1 MNFKTHTK
9 IYATKEIP
17 GNCVSSKITC
27 SALKQGQIKYT
38 NYFENINKVIFDSID
53 NPIIFLDNNLDIVF
67 LNRATE
73 AFLCTSSDDLIG
85 INIRN
90 NCAQN
95 VHSPLC
101 TVLLK
106 SIYSKLNITRN
117 FNTTEKWTKY
127 FYREETSS
135 KEYYKIKA
143 TPVFHDS
150 ILIGFLI
157 TITDISQRVTSKL
170 RLRIS
175 KLLNKGI
182 LDISRDAIFTFDST
196 MSIID
201 MNSSARRL
209 FISPSDDYKCN
220 NLEDVIHIKKPNSSS
235 QLISDALAKQK
246 LNEYLEI
253 NAIDK
258 SGKEYNFEV
267 SVSVIKCLD
276 DTFYIAVFHDLI
288 SREQGENQLHLQ
300 LSQANKQNEAK
311 STFLAVM
318 SHEIRTPLIGVL
330 GAHEILQDTDLNEE
344 QTRYLEIAT
353 TSSRTLLALING
365 ILDFSK
371 IEAGKLELDLQPFN
385 PEDTINQVV
394 EILAAMAYKKG
405 ISIQTYIDPNLPTQI
420 VSDPVRLHQ
429 VLVNLVNNA
438 IKFTDN
444 GGVSVAALRSKRDPN
459 LLVFEVNDTGIG
471 IPSDKINTIFDDF
484 TQVETSTHRRYGG
497 TGLGLAISNRLVNL
511 LGGELKLSSKP
522 GVGSKF
528 WFTLQLPESAAS
540 HVYKVPSGL
549 NGVKLLLVDN
559 SLMSS
564 SILIRQLQSFSL
576 AVTHVSTLNEALHR
590 LASLD
595 NYGAYYQIVIVNL
608 FKLDGNLNHFCKSLE
623 QLPDNN
629 KCCFILIGPSGSIR
643 QTKSYHESVFSSAI
657 PLPIRR
663 TTLIQRIELLLDKG
677 IDNYKPGDQAI
688 VNAPQCQKNTSILI
702 VDDVSTN
709 RIVTESMLVRAGYF
723 TYTAE
728 NGEEAISVIQQN
740 KIDLV
745 LMDLSMPIMDGIEA
759 TIYIRTLPNFKTLP
773 IVALSATVLQEEID
787 ACSHAGMNDFLGK
800 PFTKQ
805 VLLSK
810 MTEWTSIATIDS
822 NADDALTSSGN
833 TKTIETVDKNQLA
846 DDSKYI
852 DSEVLS
858 GMLEDLP
865 AEKYIEVINLFV
877 SESAKRLEKINQL
890 LTSKDIVEL
899 GNQTHALKGSAATFG
914 ATLLTPLA
922 ENLELCCKQG
932 KAEETEELVKQVIEV
947 GRRTLE
953 AYQNNFTCRNTLRL

>member
-1 MNFKTHTK
+1 MNFKTYTK
-9 IYATKEIP
+9 ISATKEIP
-17 GNCVSSKITC
+17 GNCVSSKTTC

-38 NYFENINKVIFDSID
+38 RYFKNINQVILNSVDD
-53 NPIIFLDNNLDIVF
+53 PIIFLNNDLDIVF
-67 LNRATE
+67 SNHATE
-73 AFLCTSSDDLIG
+73 DFLCTSSDDLVG
-85 INIRN
+85 INIRDC
-90 NCAQN
+90 CAQN

-106 SIYSKLNITRN
+106 SIYSKRNIIRN
-117 FNTTEKWTKY
+117 INTTEKWTKY
-127 FYREETSS
+127 FYRAETSS

-143 TPVFHDS
+143 TPVLHDS

-157 TITDISQRVTSKL
+157 TITDISQLVISKL
-170 RLRIS
+170 RLRIRKS
-175 KLLNKGI
+175 LNKGI

-209 FISPSDDYKCN
+209 YINPSDNYKCN
-220 NLEDVIHIKKPNSSS
+220 NLEDVIHINRPHSSL
-235 QLISDALAKQK
+235 QLISDALEKQK
-246 LNEYLEI
+246 LNEHLEI

-258 SGKEYNFEV
+258 SGKKYHFEV
-267 SVSVIKCLD
+267 SVDVITCLD
-276 DTFYIAVFHDLI
+276 DTFYIALFHDI
-288 SREQGENQLHLQ
+288 TSREQGEKRLHLQ

-330 GAHEILQDTDLNEE
+330 GAHEILQDTNLDEE

-353 TSSRTLLALING
+353 TSSQSLLSLING

-371 IEAGKLELDLQPFN
+371 IEAGKLELELQPFN

-394 EILAAMAYKKG
+394 EILAATAYKKN
-405 ISIQTYIDPNLPTQI
+405 ITIQTYIDPNLPTQI
-420 VSDPVRLHQ
+420 ISDPVRLHQ
-429 VLVNLVNNA
+429 VLMNLVNNA
-438 IKFTDN
+438 IKFTNN
-444 GGVSVAALRSKRDPN
+444 GGVSVVVLRSKRDPN

-471 IPSDKINTIFDDF
+471 IPSDKINTIFEDF
-484 TQVETSTHRRYGG
+484 TQVESSTHRRYGG

-522 GVGSKF
+522 DVGSKF
-528 WFTLQLPESAAS
+528 WFTLQLTESAVS
-540 HVYKVPSGL
+540 QVYKVPSGL

-564 SILIRQLQSFSL
+564 SMLIRQLQSFSL
-576 AVTHVSTLNEALHR
+576 AVTHVNTLNEALHR
-590 LASLD
+590 LVSLENCGD
-595 NYGAYYQIVIVNL
+595 YYKIVIVNL

-623 QLPDNN
+623 QLPDND
-629 KCCFILIGPSGSIR
+629 KCCFILIGPSDNIR

-663 TTLIQRIELLLDKG
+663 TTLIQRIKLLLDKG
-677 IDNYKPGDQAI
+677 IDNYKPGEEAI
-688 VNAPQCQKNTSILI
+688 ATVPQCQNHTSILI

-709 RIVTESMLVRAGYF
+709 RIITESMLIRAGYF

-728 NGEEAISVIQQN
+728 NGEDAISVLQKN

-745 LMDLSMPIMDGIEA
+745 LMDLAMPVMDGIEA
-759 TIYIRTLPNFKTLP
+759 TIYIRTLPYFKTLP
-773 IVALSATVLQEEID
+773 IIALSATALQEEID
-787 ACSHAGMNDFLGK
+787 ACYHAGMNDYLGK

-805 VLLSK
+805 ILLNK
-810 MTEWTSIATIDS
+810 MTEWTSTATIDS

-833 TKTIETVDKNQLA
+833 TKTIETVDKNQLP

-852 DSEVLS
+852 DYEVLS

-865 AEKYIEVINLFV
+865 AEKHIEIINLFV

-890 LTSKDIVEL
+890 LASKDIVEL
-899 GNQTHALKGSAATFG
+899 GNQSHALKGSAATFG
-914 ATLLTPLA
+914 ATLLTPWT
-922 ENLELCCKQG
+922 ENLEQCCKQG
-932 KAEETEELVKQVIEV
+932 KAEETEELAKQVIDV
-947 GRRTLE
+947 GRKTLE
-953 AYQNNFTCRNTLRL
+953 AYQNNCNRYKAQK